1 VNTET
6 YLVSG
11 LLLFVALLV
20 SSSLGLVGS
29 ALLLV
34 QGFPLL
40 AKNLADLAYSML
52 EKAWR

>member
-1 VNTET
+1 MHVET

-11 LLLFVALLV
+11 LLLLVALLV

-34 QGFPLL
+34 QGLPLL
-40 AKNLADLAYSML
+40 AKNLADLACELL
-52 EKAWR
+52 ERG